1 MSIIWDSWYPC
12 TYLLQMC
19 MCQVFWNLP
28 LKKIYPWV
36 VTWLSILCHILNFL
50 GFSDP
55 ENDDDSRKKGSQSY
69 KKYDPVNAV
78 MDKIDAELSSMVGNV
93 NFFFS
98 LFPLGRVCLVYIYN
112 WVPVQ
117 QYNCKFMNWF
127 CRKATMGQ
135 FRAQGE
141 INHNP

>member
-1 MSIIWDSWYPC
+1 
-12 TYLLQMC
+12 MC
-19 MCQVFWNLP
+19 MYQVFWKFAT
-28 LKKIYPWV
+28 KKDIPWV

-93 NFFFS
+93 NFLFS
-98 LFPLGRVCLVYIYN
+98 FPSG
-112 WVPVQ
+112 
-117 QYNCKFMNWF
+117 
-127 CRKATMGQ
+127 
-135 FRAQGE
+135 
-141 INHNP
+141 

>member
-1 MSIIWDSWYPC
+1 M
-12 TYLLQMC
+12 
-19 MCQVFWNLP
+19 
-28 LKKIYPWV
+28 
-36 VTWLSILCHILNFL
+36 TWLSILCLILNFL

-93 NFFFS
+93 NFLFSFPSGYS
-98 LFPLGRVCLVYIYN
+98 LFSTCIYIYI
-112 WVPVQ
+112 WVQ

>member
-1 MSIIWDSWYPC
+1 M
-12 TYLLQMC
+12 
-19 MCQVFWNLP
+19 
-28 LKKIYPWV
+28 
-36 VTWLSILCHILNFL
+36 NFL

-98 LFPLGRVCLVYIYN
+98 LFPLGRVCLVYIYITEYRYSN
-112 WVPVQ
+112 IIV
-117 QYNCKFMNWF
+117 NS
-127 CRKATMGQ
+127 
-135 FRAQGE
+135 
-141 INHNP
+141 